1 MRNMKL
7 LIGIILLIAALAFSL
22 LAVLAPVSFTLGR
35 ISLYDYAIRM
45 PLSLIAEFVCAAIA
59 SCCFFKVVG
68 KKALHS
74 AISSVA
80 IILVGLL
87 FAVLVDLLVGKN
99 MERHMV
105 NGDLSRGIM
114 TAVIAAVATLS
125 GGFLSGF
132 GITGLF
138 RRQEQP
144 FSTQNRQ
151 INQSNQST
159 YSNNSQAHKNRLT
172 AILLSIFTG
181 GLGIDRFYL
190 GYTGSGIAKLLT
202 AGGLGIWSLI
212 DLIMI
217 CTGSLRPADG
227 SSWEEEVQQSQSPAG
242 AQTAATNTAA
252 KDLDALERLAKLH
265 EQGVLTDEEFEQ
277 KKQMILQKI

>member
-22 LAVLAPVSFTLGR
+22 LAVLAPVSFMLGR

-59 SCCFFKVVG
+59 SCCFFKGVG

-87 FAVLVDLLVGKN
+87 FAVLVDLLVGEN

-144 FSTQNRQ
+144 FSVQNRQ
-151 INQSNQST
+151 INQST
-159 YSNNSQAHKNRLT
+159 YSNNSQAHKNKLT

-190 GYTGSGIAKLLT
+190 GYTGSGIVKLLT

-227 SSWEEEVQQSQSPAG
+227 SSWEEELRVGQYSAPQSMTQSEK
-242 AQTAATNTAA
+242 T
-252 KDLDALERLAKLH
+252 KERRALEALEKLAALH
-265 EQGVLTDEEFEQ
+265 TQGLLTDEEFAQ
-277 KKQMILQKI
+277 KKKEFLSKL

>member
-22 LAVLAPVSFTLGR
+22 LAVLAPVSFMLGR

-59 SCCFFKVVG
+59 SCCFFKGVG

-87 FAVLVDLLVGKN
+87 FAVLVDLLVGEN

-144 FSTQNRQ
+144 FSVQNRQ
-151 INQSNQST
+151 INQST
-159 YSNNSQAHKNRLT
+159 YSNNSQAHKNKLT

-190 GYTGSGIAKLLT
+190 GYTGSGIVKLLT

-227 SSWEEEVQQSQSPAG
+227 SSWEEELRVGQYSAPQSMTQSEK
-242 AQTAATNTAA
+242 T
-252 KDLDALERLAKLH
+252 KERRALEAP
-265 EQGVLTDEEFEQ
+265 
-277 KKQMILQKI
+277 

>member
-35 ISLYDYAIRM
+35 ISVYDYAIRM
-45 PLSLIAEFVCAAIA
+45 PISLTAEFVCAVIA
-59 SCCFFKVVG
+59 SYCFFNRIG

-87 FAVLVDLLVGKN
+87 IAVLVDLFVGEN

-114 TAVIAAVATLS
+114 TAVIAAVATFS

-144 FSTQNRQ
+144 FSAQNRQ
-151 INQSNQST
+151 INQST
-159 YSNNSQAHKNRLT
+159 YSNISQAHKNKLT

-190 GYTGSGIAKLLT
+190 GYTGSGVAKLLT

-217 CTGSLRPADG
+217 CTGL
-227 SSWEEEVQQSQSPAG
+227 
-242 AQTAATNTAA
+242 AAPCR
-252 KDLDALERLAKLH
+252 RLALGGGAAHRTGHLSIPRK
-265 EQGVLTDEEFEQ
+265 ERS
-277 KKQMILQKI
+277 KQSRSPRTAGKAP

>member
-7 LIGIILLIAALAFSL
+7 LIGIILLIASLAFSL
-22 LAVLAPVSFTLGR
+22 LAVLAPVSFTLGK

-59 SCCFFKVVG
+59 SCCFFNRIG

-74 AISSVA
+74 AASSVA

-99 MERHMV
+99 MERYMV
-105 NGDLSRGIM
+105 DGASSQSIL
-114 TAVIAAVATLS
+114 TAVIAGAATFS

-144 FSTQNRQ
+144 FSAQNRQ
-151 INQSNQST
+151 INQST
-159 YSNNSQAHKNRLT
+159 YSNIPQAHKNRLT

-190 GYTGSGIAKLLT
+190 GYTGSGVVKLLT

-227 SSWEEEVQQSQSPAG
+227 SPWEEEVQQSRSHAG
-242 AQTAATNTAA
+242 AQTNAANAA
-252 KDLDALERLAKLH
+252 ANDLDALEKLAKLH
-265 EQGVLTDEEFEQ
+265 EQGVITDEEFEQ
-277 KKQMILQKI
+277 KKRMILGV

>member
-35 ISLYDYAIRM
+35 ISVYDYAIRM
-45 PLSLIAEFVCAAIA
+45 PISLIAEFVCAVIA
-59 SCCFFKVVG
+59 SYCFFNRIG

-114 TAVIAAVATLS
+114 TAVIAAVATFS

-144 FSTQNRQ
+144 FSAQNRQ
-151 INQSNQST
+151 INQST
-159 YSNNSQAHKNRLT
+159 YSNISQAHKNKLT

-190 GYTGSGIAKLLT
+190 GYTGWGIVKLLT

-227 SSWEEEVQQSQSPAG
+227 SPWEEEVQQSQSPAG